1 MLSRSANCRNWF
13 QVTSRLS
20 QSVIPHP
27 RYLHRSPIQ
36 DAKKAVIFD
45 MGGVILPSPFSAA
58 QSKGFRR
65 DWSVRNVHFS
75 EWEAEN
81 GFDAGSMF
89 AAIKHNSHTG
99 AWARLERGE
108 LSLEEFYEPF
118 AREVSAMRGSG
129 DKVKCVMS

>member
-1 MLSRSANCRNWF
+1 M
-13 QVTSRLS
+13 
-20 QSVIPHP
+20 
-27 RYLHRSPIQ
+27 
-36 DAKKAVIFD
+36 
-45 MGGVILPSPFSAA
+45 
-58 QSKGFRR
+58 
-65 DWSVRNVHFS
+65 RNVHFS